1 MTFTRSQSNT
11 DKLFWT
17 RIPAGLSCYKCSD
30 DDVKCSFASCCHG
43 NQSKIWWTKGVN
55 GQGWPFIR
63 SGSTIV
69 NFSITCTKRF
79 SSNVNEKK
87 VGRRAERVPPK
98 YWLFVFQFEIQAL
111 KLLLKL
117 RQVRPVTFQLL
128 QQTRIGNAVNSW
140 KQRNSGRLEDKT
152 LRQADK
158 LIQG

>member
-1 MTFTRSQSNT
+1 M
-11 DKLFWT
+11 
-17 RIPAGLSCYKCSD
+17 PSD
-30 DDVKCSFASCCHG
+30 DNESRLNRYKARLTDDISDSEVKIDIIDVIIF
-43 NQSKIWWTKGVN
+43 QS
-55 GQGWPFIR
+55 
-63 SGSTIV
+63 
-69 NFSITCTKRF
+69 
-79 SSNVNEKK
+79 
-87 VGRRAERVPPK
+87 
-98 YWLFVFQFEIQAL
+98 EIQAL